1 MSKPNEDRDVYYI
14 PPNFLTSGRLFGGMI
29 RARNAIEACV
39 LVLLT
44 GVPIIKLPF
53 SLTTRIIILCLVS
66 LPLGIFG
73 VIGFEGDSL
82 SEFAVNWVRWLIHR
96 RTLYRSDTP
105 VPEVPEKPMKAVS
118 GMSAPK
124 PPEQLGIKIKE
135 KPKKRKKR
143 KPVKKPHKASKHK
156 SSVAKKKQPLHA
168 EDFIPVRDIRNGIIE
183 TTDGR
188 YLRVIEV
195 EPINFLLRN
204 ISEQKN
210 IVASFA
216 SWMKISPVKVQIKV
230 LTKKADIGKHLNTIE
245 REMEAED
252 NPKCRDLQLDYYHL
266 IQTIGSREAIT
277 RRFLVIFEYEA
288 VTNRKPEYA
297 EIVSA
302 LETAVQTARQYF
314 LHCDNAVVA
323 HEDENIFLMEVLY
336 TIFNRAT
343 CEVKPVEKR
352 VRELQAARKDTDISV
367 PVPLKSVLAPES
379 IDLTHG
385 SYVVMDG
392 VYHAYLIVPSDGYNH
407 RVVAGWTSIL
417 VNAGEGIDVDFF
429 FSREP
434 KERIQAKLGQQIR
447 INRSRLKDT
456 SDTNTDFDDFESA
469 IRSGYFL
476 KEGLANYEDFYYCN
490 TLVTVTADTLE
501 NLEWRISEVRRL
513 MISQDMDI
521 RICRF
526 RQEQALLSI
535 LPFCKLDKKLF
546 EASKRNM
553 LTSSAASCYPFTS
566 FEMSDENGI
575 LLGVNQHNNSLVIVD
590 IFNSRVYKNANM
602 VLLGTSGAGK
612 TFTLQLIALRMRRKS
627 TQVFI
632 IAPLKGHEFLRAC
645 NNIGG
650 EFISISPASKQCIN
664 VCEIR
669 KQDLSANQLIDGVVN
684 ENSILAKKIQQLHIF
699 FSLLIPDINHE
710 ERQLLDEALIR
721 TYAKKGITHNNESLI
736 DPDHPDRYREMP
748 LLGDVYEILMES
760 PETKRMGNI
769 LNRLVNGSAKAFN
782 QHTNVQLDNLYTVLD
797 ISELTGELLPVGMF
811 VALDYVWD
819 KAKEDRTKEKAIF
832 IDEAWELIGDDDT
845 SNPNNAKALAGEW
858 VQEIFKIIRGYGG
871 AAVAATQ
878 DIGDLDRSRFG
889 KGILNVAKTKIILN
903 LEDDE
908 ARRVQS
914 ILHLSDAEIMSIT
927 RFERGQGLISTNS
940 NHITVSFKASP
951 LEKQL
956 ITTDRMELNQILQ
969 EKMAQN
975 AHNADL

>member
-105 VPEVPEKPMKAVS
+105 VPEAPEKPMKAVS

-379 IDLTHG
+379 IDLTRG

-392 VYHAYLIVPSDGYNH
+392 VYHAYLIVPSDGYNS

-669 KQDLSANQLIDGVVN
+669 KQDLSANQMIDGVVN

-760 PETKRMGNI
+760 PETKRLGNI
-769 LNRLVNGSAKAFN
+769 LNRLVNGSAKTFN

-819 KAKEDRTKEKAIF
+819 KTKEDRTKEKAIF